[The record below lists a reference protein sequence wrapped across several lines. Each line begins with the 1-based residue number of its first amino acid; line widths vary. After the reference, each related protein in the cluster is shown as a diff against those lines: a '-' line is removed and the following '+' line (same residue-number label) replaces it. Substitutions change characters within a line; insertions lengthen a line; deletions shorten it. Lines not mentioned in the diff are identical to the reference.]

1 MNTKNLKKA
10 KIIFVIYL
18 IATLALL
25 FLGYSV
31 QKPKV
36 AQQEFPFTITYSYQG
51 ETQTISDVY
60 LGEYVRSAKY
70 LGDDSL
76 AWYGYIKD
84 HNRLESDFYRI
95 GEINGQ
101 AFSINLNIEPGYL
114 MGDPKFAG
122 SVCQPTG
129 VCHSFDGT
137 NEITVTD
144 PAELEKLG
152 FSIVNWEYPKPIEN
166 AFSFGGISL
175 SSEATIYTAAIAV
188 LALLACMIL
197 IKKDKELT
205 CGTLDKISILL
216 NILVIVIGFPFI
228 LIVSSLSEILAE
240 VSSIQQLLYFSP
252 ALTVIGIAASVTLR
266 RMGHKNLGFLIQ
278 FAGPAVF
285 ALSVLI
291 ENP

>member
-60 LGEYVRSAKY
+60 IGEYVRSAKY

-175 SSEATIYTAAIAV
+175 SSEAAVYTAIIAIA
-188 LALLACMIL
+188 ALLACMIL
-197 IKKDKELT
+197 IKKDKEMNY
-205 CGTLDKISILL
+205 GNLDKVSVVL
-216 NILVIVIGFPFI
+216 NYLIAIVAFPFI
-228 LIVSSLSEILAE
+228 LMLSLLSEIVADT
-240 VSSIQQLLYFSP
+240 SIWQQFLYVAP
-252 ALTVIGIAASVTLR
+252 ALTVLGIGASVALR
-266 RMGHKNLGFLIQ
+266 RLGCKRPGFGIQ
-278 FAGPAVF
+278 FAGPLIF
-285 ALSVLI
+285 ALLI
-291 ENP
+291 LIVNP

>member
-60 LGEYVRSAKY
+60 IGEYVRSAKY

-205 CGTLDKISILL
+205 YGTLDKISILL

>member
-1 MNTKNLKKA
+1 
-10 KIIFVIYL
+10 
-18 IATLALL
+18 
-25 FLGYSV
+25 
-31 QKPKV
+31 
-36 AQQEFPFTITYSYQG
+36 
-51 ETQTISDVY
+51 
-60 LGEYVRSAKY
+60 
-70 LGDDSL
+70 
-76 AWYGYIKD
+76 
-84 HNRLESDFYRI
+84 
-95 GEINGQ
+95 
-101 AFSINLNIEPGYL
+101 

-175 SSEATIYTAAIAV
+175 SSEATIYTAVIAV

-205 CGTLDKISILL
+205 YGTLDKISILL

-285 ALSVLI
+285 ALSILI

>member
-51 ETQTISDVY
+51 ETKTISDVY
-60 LGEYVRSAKY
+60 IGEYVRSAKY

-101 AFSINLNIEPGYL
+101 AFSINLNLEPGYL
-114 MGDPKFAG
+114 MGDPKYAG

-137 NEITVTD
+137 NDITVTD
-144 PAELEKLG
+144 PAELEMLG

-175 SSEATIYTAAIAV
+175 SSEATMYTAIIAIA
-188 LALLACMIL
+188 ALLSCMIL
-197 IKKDKELT
+197 IKKDKELVY
-205 CGTLDKISILL
+205 GKLDKVSIVL
-216 NILVIVIGFPFI
+216 NVLIAIVAFPFI
-228 LIVSSLSEILAE
+228 FIVSALSEIVADAS
-240 VSSIQQLLYFSP
+240 VWQQILYFTP
-252 ALTVIGIAASVTLR
+252 ALTVLGIGASVALR
-266 RMGHKNLGFLIQ
+266 RLGCKRTGFGIQ
-278 FAGPAVF
+278 FAGPLIF
-285 ALSVLI
+285 ALLI
-291 ENP
+291 LIVNP

>member
-60 LGEYVRSAKY
+60 IGEYVRSAKY

-205 CGTLDKISILL
+205 YGTLDKISILL

-240 VSSIQQLLYFSP
+240 VSPIQQLLYFSP